1 MKTGRRLDRK
11 ESKLRP
17 LYPESGRLLVPT
29 MPCVNYKI
37 SALGGEITNS
47 SHSEHMNYT
56 YTLLWAGTAMGLP
69 QLYLYASPLSSVSPF
84 SEHHFFILPN
94 IGLSFLLSYRNVLFS
109 FTAFT
114 PTQNYVFIHLPKRTG
129 TFIYILYMQTIFQ
142 KLWVWYLILV
152 SCHPNK
158 LFSFHILYIRKQR
171 HKEVL
176 KCDNGHSA
184 SQWRC

>member
-11 ESKLRP
+11 ESKLRA

-37 SALGGEITNS
+37 SALGGEIRNS

-56 YTLLWAGTAMGLP
+56 HTLPWAGTVMALP
-69 QLYLYASPLSSVSPF
+69 QLYRYASPLSSVNPF

-94 IGLSFLLSYRNVLFS
+94 IGLSFLLSHGNVFFS

-114 PTQNYVFIHLPKRTG
+114 PTQNYVLIHLPKRTG
-129 TFIYILYMQTIFQ
+129 TFIYILLYADNIS
-142 KLWVWYLILV
+142 KALSLI
-152 SCHPNK
+152 SY
-158 LFSFHILYIRKQR
+158 FSLMP
-171 HKEVL
+171 
-176 KCDNGHSA
+176 
-184 SQWRC
+184 SQ